1 MTFPSGRCEGILIAA
16 RKSGLQL
23 KDFGMPLVQ
32 RDNIKDIVNGLKEL
46 ENCRLSTRRSKEK
59 GRQSIVNNDFVCIV
73 FSNCFN
79 DGQESVISPI
89 CETVRSRS
97 KTNAELIKSILS
109 EEVYLNSG
117 QEQGEDQESDVRF
130 KRILLIRSY
139 SKKVS

>member
-1 MTFPSGRCEGILIAA
+1 
-16 RKSGLQL
+16 
-23 KDFGMPLVQ
+23 MPLVQ

-97 KTNAELIKSILS
+97 KTNAELIKNILS

-117 QEQGEDQESDVRF
+117 QEQGEDQESEDRF

-139 SKKVS
+139 SKKIS

>member
-1 MTFPSGRCEGILIAA
+1 MTFPSGRSEGILIAA

-23 KDFGMPLVQ
+23 LDYGMPLVQ

-79 DGQESVISPI
+79 DDQESVISPI
-89 CETVRSRS
+89 CATVRSRS

-117 QEQGEDQESDVRF
+117 QEQGEDQESEDRF